1 MNSLPAS
8 LDVRLRWLYLGRE
21 IPEEV
26 AARTDEQNEFP
37 AEMWK
42 KMGDAG

>member
-1 MNSLPAS
+1 MFN
-8 LDVRLRWLYLGRE
+8 VRAVLTAKLERE

-26 AARTDEQNEFP
+26 AARTDAQNEFP

-42 KMGDAG
+42 KLGDAG

>member
-1 MNSLPAS
+1 MPVANQ
-8 LDVRLRWLYLGRE
+8 GRE

-26 AARTDEQNEFP
+26 AAQTDAQNEFP

-42 KMGDAG
+42 KLGEAG